1 MAGAPVEALRPVPL
15 FADLTDD
22 ELAQKL
28 EEGRRELFNL
38 RFQHATGALEN
49 TARLSLV
56 KKQIARLLTLQ
67 LQRASAKERA

>member
-1 MAGAPVEALRPVPL
+1 VISLKASEIH
-15 FADLTDD
+15 DLTDD
-22 ELAQKL
+22 EVAQKL
-28 EEGRRELFNL
+28 EESRRELFNL

>member
-1 MAGAPVEALRPVPL
+1 VISLR
-15 FADLTDD
+15 ASEIHDLTDD
-22 ELAQKL
+22 EVAQKL

>member
-1 MAGAPVEALRPVPL
+1 VISLR
-15 FADLTDD
+15 ASEIRDLTDD
-22 ELAQKL
+22 EVAQKL

-56 KKQIARLLTLQ
+56 KKQIARVLTLQ

>member
-1 MAGAPVEALRPVPL
+1 MKANEIQ
-15 FADLTDD
+15 DLTDD
-22 ELAQKL
+22 EVAQRL

-49 TARLSLV
+49 THRLSLV

>member
-1 MAGAPVEALRPVPL
+1 LKASEIR
-15 FADLTDD
+15 DLTDD
-22 ELAQKL
+22 EVAQKL
-28 EEGRRELFNL
+28 EESRRELFNL

>member
-1 MAGAPVEALRPVPL
+1 LKANEIG
-15 FADLTDD
+15 DLTDD
-22 ELAQKL
+22 EVAQKL
-28 EEGRRELFNL
+28 EESRRELFNL

>member
-1 MAGAPVEALRPVPL
+1 VISLRANEIL
-15 FADLTDD
+15 DLTDD
-22 ELAQKL
+22 EVAQKL

-67 LQRASAKERA
+67 LQRAAAKERA

>member
-1 MAGAPVEALRPVPL
+1 VISLKASEIQ
-15 FADLTDD
+15 DLTDD

>member
-1 MAGAPVEALRPVPL
+1 MKASEIRE
-15 FADLTDD
+15 LTDD
-22 ELAQKL
+22 ELD
-28 EEGRRELFNL
+28 RRLDESRQELFNL

>member
-1 MAGAPVEALRPVPL
+1 LKASEIH
-15 FADLTDD
+15 DLTDD

-49 TARLSLV
+49 TARLNLV
-56 KKQIARLLTLQ
+56 KKQIARVLTLQ

>member
-1 MAGAPVEALRPVPL
+1 MKASEIR
-15 FADLTDD
+15 DLTDD
-22 ELAQKL
+22 EVAQKL

-67 LQRASAKERA
+67 LQREAAKERA

>member
-1 MAGAPVEALRPVPL
+1 VISLKASEIQ
-15 FADLTDD
+15 DLTDD
-22 ELAQKL
+22 ELAQRL

>member
-1 MAGAPVEALRPVPL
+1 VISLKASEIH
-15 FADLTDD
+15 DLTDD
-22 ELAQKL
+22 EVAQKL

-67 LQRASAKERA
+67 LQRAAAKERA

>member
-1 MAGAPVEALRPVPL
+1 VISLKASEIQ
-15 FADLTDD
+15 DLTDD

-56 KKQIARLLTLQ
+56 KKQIARVLTLQ

>member
-1 MAGAPVEALRPVPL
+1 VISLR
-15 FADLTDD
+15 ASEIRDLTDD
-22 ELAQKL
+22 EVAQKL

-67 LQRASAKERA
+67 LQRAAAKERA

>member
-1 MAGAPVEALRPVPL
+1 VIFLKASEIQ
-15 FADLTDD
+15 DLTDD
-22 ELAQKL
+22 ELAQKR

>member
-1 MAGAPVEALRPVPL
+1 VISLKANEIH
-15 FADLTDD
+15 DLTDD

-49 TARLSLV
+49 TARLSLT

-67 LQRASAKERA
+67 LQRAAAKERA